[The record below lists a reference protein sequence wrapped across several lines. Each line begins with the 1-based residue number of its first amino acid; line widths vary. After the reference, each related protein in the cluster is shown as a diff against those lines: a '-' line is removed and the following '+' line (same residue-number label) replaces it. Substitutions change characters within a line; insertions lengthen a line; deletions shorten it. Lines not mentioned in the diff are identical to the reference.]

1 MKSRVLTFAAAAT
14 LLLSACSS
22 GGQPET
28 SPSTSPAA
36 TSSSP
41 AAGDSPA
48 AGTLNVSVAFYPI
61 EFAATAVGADRITVT
76 SLTTPGAEPHDLELT
91 PQQVAGLDEADL
103 VVYLKG
109 FQPAVDEAV
118 EASKAKHKLDLATV
132 IELHPLSDNG
142 HDHDHDGKDDHGHDH
157 EGEKGHDD
165 HATEEGHDDH
175 DHGGVDPHYW
185 LDATLMARSVEAIA
199 GELGTIDAANKATY
213 EANAKSTVAELTS
226 LDEEYKKGLGSC
238 QVKTVITTH
247 AAFGY
252 LTERYGLEQVGI
264 SGLSPNEQPSPAR
277 IAEVQEEA
285 KEHNVTTIFFETL
298 TSPEVAQSI
307 AGDLGLKTAVLD
319 PLEGVTP
326 ESPGTDYPSIMK
338 ANLKALQEANGC
350 S

>member
-1 MKSRVLTFAAAAT
+1 MKSRVLSLAAAAT
-14 LLLSACSS
+14 LLLAACSS

-28 SPSTSPAA
+28 SPSTSADVPSSAPAA
-36 TSSSP
+36 S
-41 AAGDSPA
+41 DSPA

-61 EFAATAVGADRITVT
+61 EFAATKVGADRINVS
-76 SLTTPGAEPHDLELT
+76 SLTMPGAEPHDLELT
-91 PQQVAGLDEADL
+91 PQQIAGLDDADL

-132 IELHPLSDNG
+132 IELHPLSEDG
-142 HDHDHDGKDDHGHDH
+142 HDHDHDHS
-157 EGEKGHDD
+157 
-165 HATEEGHDDH
+165 TEEGHDDH

-185 LDATLMARSVEAIA
+185 LDATLMAKSVEAIA
-199 GELGTIDAANKATY
+199 AELGTIDAENKGTY
-213 EANAKSTVAELTS
+213 EANAKSTVTELTA
-226 LDEEYKKGLGSC
+226 LDEEYKAGLGTCS
-238 QVKTVITTH
+238 VKTIITTH

-264 SGLSPNEQPSPAR
+264 SGLSPNEQPSPTR

-319 PLEGVTP
+319 PLEGVTSD
-326 ESPGTDYPSIMK
+326 SPGTDYPSIMK